1 MAIQNWGAL
10 AKSQSDPETIE
21 EAIARLISAHEA
33 DEEAHLGAGESLENH
48 KTSAEI
54 DHLDESVGAD
64 ALKTRDVLSE
74 KLGNNRYELRFNWG
88 NIDKWTTDISGGG
101 WITPYIG
108 SIAVVCGNSAGNYT
122 RLYTDCAG
130 QGFGVMFDKNPRFL
144 TSVFLSTQYD
154 GTGYFLCGKIGN
166 LGFGFKVVNKK
177 IYSLV
182 IDDAGEHT
190 VELQTLTSGGFN
202 YRLEAVYTSGV
213 KIEFYVDRVL
223 KTTVTTNLPED
234 GTNPQL
240 MDQYFD
246 IKAMYEN
253 SEQIIFYIRDLI
265 ISNEN

>member
-1 MAIQNWGAL
+1 MGVINWGLL
-10 AKSQSDPETIE
+10 AKSQTDNETIE
-21 EAIARLISAHEA
+21 EAISRLISAHEA
-33 DEEAHLGAGESLENH
+33 DEEAHTGEGESLENH
-48 KTSAEI
+48 KSSETI
-54 DHLDESVGAD
+54 DHLNESVGAD
-64 ALKTRDVLSE
+64 AIKTRDVLSE

-88 NIDKWTTDISGGG
+88 NIDKWTSDIDGAGYV
-101 WITPYIG
+101 TPYIG
-108 SIAVVCGNSAGNYT
+108 SVAIVGGASAGNYT
-122 RLYTDCAG
+122 RIYTDCAG

-144 TSVFLSTQYD
+144 TSVFLSTSYA

-190 VELQTLTSGGFN
+190 VELLSLTSGGFN
-202 YRLEAVYTSGV
+202 YRLEAVYTSGE
-213 KIEFYVDRVL
+213 KIEFYIDRVL
-223 KTTVTTNLPED
+223 KTTVTDNLPED

-246 IKAMYEN
+246 IKALYAD
-253 SEQIIFYIRDLI
+253 SDRFLCYVRDLV